1 MPYKLKK
8 KRGEDLYWVVD
19 IDGHK
24 YSKDPIPKERAE
36 AQIRALYASE
46 KNKHG
51 GDIPDGEFEGSGLW
65 DSVKSLYNK
74 AKNEVVNKESKL
86 RSVIIPKTA
95 NELFNPQ
102 SKLRGEILPAAKSA
116 LPAAV
121 AITNLLVL
129 KRYSPSV
136 RKWLEENVETP
147 IHSLQVRRAPI
158 ARAINTA
165 LQVASQGHW
174 EESKAKYGYD
184 KMFHLALIVN
194 NKSIMEKLERV
205 HFEDKIDDPAD
216 AEFMDVFLG
225 KDLKIGEFVLKT
237 EQLMGDNYFTYDAF
251 ANNCQNFVGNMLS
264 ANGLMNEDLKAFI
277 YQPVDELI
285 KEQPDYLHDFS
296 KTLTNLGAIGNQVM
310 SGGYIKR
317 RCRGYGHFTDK
328 FLRGVDDLLEGEVDN
343 DLKNEIEYIFNLL
356 KDELEKE
363 GKTFSISTGYNPAV
377 KDVKEGLVKD
387 ALDMVYK
394 RIEAYKKYESKM
406 KPLLLAHKHLVAR
419 EKQDVL
425 MREELPMGKKKE
437 FAPVRPRPTG
447 SGGGK
452 VPTGEFEKQLREIG
466 LDPSLYLKE
475 AQRRAKKVGLPYKL
489 IGFAED
495 HIHKLA
501 IPDER
506 GRMVRFGRIG
516 YGDHIIWS
524 HLELKKKVSKGFAE
538 QKQRVFRNSH
548 SQMKGAWKKDAFS
561 PNNLSLN
568 VLW

>member
-1 MPYKLKK
+1 MF
-8 KRGEDLYWVVD
+8 R
-19 IDGHK
+19 
-24 YSKDPIPKERAE
+24 
-36 AQIRALYASE
+36 
-46 KNKHG
+46 

-102 SKLRGEILPAAKSA
+102 SKLRGEILPAAKAA

-158 ARAINTA
+158 ARAINAA
-165 LQVASQGHW
+165 LQLASQGHW

-216 AEFMDVFLG
+216 AEFMDVPLMG

-264 ANGLMNEDLKAFI
+264 ANGLMNEDLKAFL
-277 YQPVDELI
+277 YQPADELI

-296 KTLTNLGAIGNQVM
+296 KILTNLGAIGNQVM
-310 SGGYIKR
+310 
-317 RCRGYGHFTDK
+317 
-328 FLRGVDDLLEGEVDN
+328 
-343 DLKNEIEYIFNLL
+343 
-356 KDELEKE
+356 
-363 GKTFSISTGYNPAV
+363 
-377 KDVKEGLVKD
+377 
-387 ALDMVYK
+387 
-394 RIEAYKKYESKM
+394 
-406 KPLLLAHKHLVAR
+406 
-419 EKQDVL
+419 
-425 MREELPMGKKKE
+425 
-437 FAPVRPRPTG
+437 

-524 HLELKKKVSKGFAE
+524 HLERKKKVSKGFAA

-548 SQMKGAWKKDAFS
+548 SQMKGAWKKNAFS
-561 PNNLSLN
+561 PNNLALN